1 MASGGNPAAKR
12 VVVYRNGD
20 PFSPGCQLVVS
31 QRRFPTLETFLCE
44 VTSAVQAPVA
54 VRALYTPCHGHPVT
68 DLADLQNGGQYVAA
82 GFERFRKLHYLPPG
96 RKAPGGKSSRL
107 PDPSETHCPCD
118 GTCGPQPPAGSPC
131 YIHVFRNGDLLSP
144 PFSLKLSQAASEDW
158 KTVLKLLTEKA
169 KLQTGAV
176 CKLCTLEGLPL
187 SAREALVN
195 GHYYVAVG
203 KDEFKALPYL
213 ELLVPSPSLP
223 RGCWHPPDPK
233 SRPHKQQAHGH
244 GAQATQPSTK
254 EPSQIEPS
262 GFHARRQQAIQPRS
276 RLPTLS
282 FPSGVKGVYE
292 APHPRK
298 ETAGAQEVPDDED
311 TCAEEPLDQ
320 VCRGWKQYVGSG
332 VLSWNRSPGSQGQ
345 FPLGAV
351 SRLNSPSPTSYLVK

>member
-1 MASGGNPAAKR
+1 MAGGGNPAAKR
-12 VVVYRNGD
+12 IVVYRNGD
-20 PFSPGCQLVVS
+20 PFSPGHQLVVS
-31 QRRFPTLETFLCE
+31 QRRFPTLEAFLCE

-82 GFERFRKLHYLPPG
+82 GLERFRKPHCLPPG
-96 RKAPGGKSSRL
+96 MKAPGGKSSSQSG
-107 PDPSETHCPCD
+107 PPVTHHLCD
-118 GTCGPQPPAGSPC
+118 GTRGPRPPAGSLC

-144 PFSLKLSQAASEDW
+144 PVSLKLSQAASEDW

-169 KLQTGAV
+169 KLQTGPV

-203 KDEFKALPYL
+203 EEEFKALPYL

-233 SRPHKQQAHGH
+233 SRPHRQWAHGQE
-244 GAQATQPSTK
+244 AQTTQASPKALSQS
-254 EPSQIEPS
+254 EPSA
-262 GFHARRQQAIQPRS
+262 FYARRQQTIQPRS

-282 FPSGVKGVYE
+282 FPSGVRGVYG
-292 APHPRK
+292 APGPRK
-298 ETAGAQEVPDDED
+298 ETAGAQEVPDDEAP
-311 TCAEEPLDQ
+311 CSEEPLDQ
-320 VCRGWKQYVGSG
+320 RAAQLGKQPGTGAVGS
-332 VLSWNRSPGSQGQ
+332 
-345 FPLGAV
+345 A
-351 SRLNSPSPTSYLVK
+351 SPS